1 MSMLILAH
9 RGASKAA
16 PENTVKAFKLAFE
29 QRADGIEFDTY
40 QHESGIIVFH
50 DRTLTRRAR
59 EPGYLLDVPWQS
71 LTEMDIGDG
80 EHIPTLTETLNCVP
94 KDKWCNI
101 EIKHLTDVDSWV
113 KDVKAAVQQSGINAH
128 KLLISSFNHHWLQA
142 IALRWPEVK
151 IGALSASY
159 ELDCTASAR
168 ALNAYSVNIAL
179 DAVDKQFVQTA
190 QQDGFNVFVYT
201 VDEPRDM
208 LMLNEWGVTG
218 IFTNVPDVALNVL
231 SY

>member
-16 PENTVKAFKLAFE
+16 PENTIKAFRLAFE
-29 QRADGIEFDTY
+29 QNADGIEFDTY
-40 QHESGIIVFH
+40 QHDSGIIVFH
-50 DRTLTRRAR
+50 DRTLSRRAR

-71 LTEMDIGDG
+71 LREMNIGEG
-80 EHIPTLTETLNCVP
+80 ERIPTLTETLTCVP
-94 KDKWCNI
+94 NDKWCNI
-101 EIKHLTDVDSWV
+101 EIKHLHDVDSWV
-113 KDVKAAVQQSGINAH
+113 ENVKAAAKESNISID
-128 KLLISSFNHHWLQA
+128 KLLISSFNHHWLNA
-142 IALRWPEVK
+142 ITHQWPEVK

-190 QQDGFNVFVYT
+190 QQDGFDVFVYT

-208 LMLNEWGVTG
+208 LMLKEWGVTG
-218 IFTNVPDVALNVL
+218 IFTNVPDLALDVL
-231 SY
+231 SS